1 MEVRETR
8 RPAEGLRLE
17 VHRREGELQTRGLQL
32 RHVTILLCDTTERL
46 RVDRAD
52 EVIATTAVGIDLSRD
67 TALEE
72 AEAEACTVGHRLLVG
87 QVVVSEFTIRQSDF
101 LRAGAPRDIGID
113 LLEGVGDGGVVRD
126 KPDIGLQAHRGEGL
140 QMTEEVLTITPPSQ
154 LHIPRREPADIA
166 RRTEAVAGV
175 EAQQSVDGVAVVVG
189 IAGAGEEAEVV
200 IDLVADGV
208 VVLPLLI
215 EALDSVGEVV
225 GVVAQVVEDT
235 VVDIPVVLDVP
246 LIELH
251 TSSGEDVVLAEGL
264 VIVEVELE
272 AIHIVLYDA
281 ALTDTALG
289 EYGVRKCVGVVG
301 IGTQVLIVVAYVG
314 RLHGTHATS
323 QDGVLGVIEEGHR
336 IGVLDV
342 GDEGRTQLLED
353 IPRGSTL
360 DTKITLS
367 AGAAAL
373 TELVEDIVGDV
384 VLRIALCGEQCA
396 ARRIG
401 VLDC

>member
-1 MEVRETR
+1 
-8 RPAEGLRLE
+8 
-17 VHRREGELQTRGLQL
+17 
-32 RHVTILLCDTTERL
+32 
-46 RVDRAD
+46 
-52 EVIATTAVGIDLSRD
+52 
-67 TALEE
+67 
-72 AEAEACTVGHRLLVG
+72 
-87 QVVVSEFTIRQSDF
+87 
-101 LRAGAPRDIGID
+101 
-113 LLEGVGDGGVVRD
+113 
-126 KPDIGLQAHRGEGL
+126 
-140 QMTEEVLTITPPSQ
+140 MTEEVLTVDTPSQ
-154 LHIPRREPADIA
+154 LHIPRGEPADIA
-166 RRTEAVAGV
+166 RGTEAVAGV

-189 IAGAGEEAEVV
+189 IAGASEEAEVV
-200 IDLVADGV
+200 IDLIADGV

-235 VVDIPVVLDVP
+235 VVDVPVILDVP

-251 TSSGEDVVLAEGL
+251 TSSSEDVVLAEGL

-281 ALTDTALG
+281 ALTDTAFG
-289 EYGVRKCVGVVG
+289 EYGVRKCVGIVG
-301 IGTQVLIVVAYVG
+301 VGTQVLIVVAYVG
-314 RLHGTHATS
+314 RLHGAHATG

-336 IGVLDV
+336 IGVLNV
-342 GDEGRTQLLED
+342 GDEGSTQLLED

-360 DTKITLS
+360 DTQITLS

-384 VLRIALCGEQCA
+384 VLRIAFCGEQCA

>member
-1 MEVRETR
+1 
-8 RPAEGLRLE
+8 
-17 VHRREGELQTRGLQL
+17 
-32 RHVTILLCDTTERL
+32 
-46 RVDRAD
+46 
-52 EVIATTAVGIDLSRD
+52 
-67 TALEE
+67 
-72 AEAEACTVGHRLLVG
+72 
-87 QVVVSEFTIRQSDF
+87 
-101 LRAGAPRDIGID
+101 
-113 LLEGVGDGGVVRD
+113 
-126 KPDIGLQAHRGEGL
+126 
-140 QMTEEVLTITPPSQ
+140 MTEEVLTVDTPSQ
-154 LHIPRREPADIA
+154 LHIPRGEPADIA
-166 RRTEAVAGV
+166 RGTEAVAGV

-189 IAGAGEEAEVV
+189 IAGTGEEAEVV

-235 VVDIPVVLDVP
+235 VVDIPVILDVP

-251 TSSGEDVVLAEGL
+251 TSSSEDVVLAEGL

-272 AIHIVLYDA
+272 AIDIVLYDA

-289 EYGVRKCVGVVG
+289 EHGVRKCVGVVG
-301 IGTQVLIVVAYVG
+301 VGTQVLIVVAYVG
-314 RLHGTHATS
+314 RLHGAHATG

-353 IPRGSTL
+353 IPSSSTL
-360 DTKITLS
+360 DAQITLS

-384 VLRIALCGEQCA
+384 VLRIALRGEQCA